1 MFSVVTAVTVTVN
14 ASLLSAMVSDTV
26 DNSIVA
32 VSPALKVIG
41 VVVTRLKSSTIVA
54 EVPDTCKPL

>member
-26 DNSIVA
+26 ENSIVE
-32 VSPALKVIG
+32 VSPALTVTG
-41 VVVTRLKSSTIVA
+41 VVVTRLKSSTLVA
-54 EVPDTCKPL
+54 VVPDTCKPL

>member
-26 DNSIVA
+26 ENSIVA
-32 VSPALKVIG
+32 VSSAITVTG
-41 VVVTRLKSSTIVA
+41 VVVTRLKSSTLVA
-54 EVPDTCKPL
+54 VVPDTCKPL

>member
-14 ASLLSAMVSDTV
+14 ASLLSVMVSDTV
-26 DNSIVA
+26 EISIVA
-32 VSPALKVIG
+32 VSPALTVNG

-54 EVPDTCKPL
+54 VVPDTCNPL

>member
-14 ASLLSAMVSDTV
+14 ASLLSVMVSDTV
-26 DNSIVA
+26 EISIVA
-32 VSPALKVIG
+32 VSPALTVNG

-54 EVPDTCKPL
+54 VVPVTCKPL